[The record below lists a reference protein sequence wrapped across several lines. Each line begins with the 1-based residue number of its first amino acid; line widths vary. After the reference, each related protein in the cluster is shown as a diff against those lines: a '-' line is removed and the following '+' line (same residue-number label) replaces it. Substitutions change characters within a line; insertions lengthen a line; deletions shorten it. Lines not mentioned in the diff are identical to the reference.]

1 MIIVNKPK
9 FNSAQLSAS
18 DSASAGWSLN
28 IEEIEVIDALWPLD
42 AQWLMYS
49 RIFSSHFMLCEQS

>member
-18 DSASAGWSLN
+18 ASASAGWSLN

-49 RIFSSHFMLCEQS
+49 RIFNSHF